1 MKRLSW
7 RFASAL
13 LTAWVG
19 STALTAQEPKLI
31 PPANQAWT
39 NVLADSRAEVE
50 FTVQAP
56 AAFKGRIAWTFSDAA
71 TRRVLPNGR
80 GESALK
86 PGAKAK
92 FALDIPAVNPGV
104 VLKAHLTVS
113 LVDDA
118 NGSVRATQEKDLWI
132 FPADP
137 FHGQAKELEELK
149 LIVYAP
155 AGKTAAALK
164 ALKVPFEDEKNAA
177 ALADR
182 KGGVVVIG
190 EGVSFKDEAGLTDTL
205 VQLARQGATVICL
218 APSAGTLP
226 IPGAEKDGGESVSL
240 FRHDAIPKLDPRL
253 DGLAWSNS
261 TKIVASTIALRAI
274 DGSVAGEVVEGP
286 GGFPWLQVDYP
297 QTKGRLTVCGF
308 ALVAQWQATPTPRYL
323 FARMIAAAMPTK

>member
-7 RFASAL
+7 RFASAP

-39 NVLADSRAEVE
+39 NALADSRAEVE

-92 FALDIPAVNPGV
+92 FALDIPAINPGV

-113 LVDDA
+113 LLADA
-118 NGSVRATQEKDLWI
+118 NGSGCAAQEKELWR

-137 FHGQAKELEELK
+137 F
-149 LIVYAP
+149 
-155 AGKTAAALK
+155 
-164 ALKVPFEDEKNAA
+164 
-177 ALADR
+177 
-182 KGGVVVIG
+182 
-190 EGVSFKDEAGLTDTL
+190 
-205 VQLARQGATVICL
+205 
-218 APSAGTLP
+218 
-226 IPGAEKDGGESVSL
+226 PG
-240 FRHDAIPKLDPRL
+240 P
-253 DGLAWSNS
+253 
-261 TKIVASTIALRAI
+261 
-274 DGSVAGEVVEGP
+274 
-286 GGFPWLQVDYP
+286 
-297 QTKGRLTVCGF
+297 
-308 ALVAQWQATPTPRYL
+308 
-323 FARMIAAAMPTK
+323 